1 MSAVPTAGA
10 LVTVALTHV
19 LAGMLPVM
27 FSGDAY
33 LALWLVSL
41 LVGIFTYVSLER
53 EMAGVRA

>member
-10 LVTVALTHV
+10 LLAVALTHV
-19 LAGMLPVM
+19 LAGILPIT
-27 FSGDAY
+27 FSGDAH

-41 LVGIFTYVSLER
+41 LVGILTYVSLER